1 MCGVFCEGVAVKYA
15 RIDELRQQHPV
26 AAMCRVLEVS
36 ESGYHAWRQRP
47 PSARTQEN
55 LRLETEIKAAHQRTR
70 ETYGPQRLQSDLAD
84 HGIPA
89 SVYRIK
95 RIRRRLGLRCKQK
108 RKFKATTNS
117 SHTLPLAPN
126 LLDRQ
131 FAVAAPD
138 RAWVSDITYVAT
150 DEGWL
155 YLAGIKDLFNGELV
169 GYAMSDR
176 MTTTLVSQ
184 ALFRAVAAKRPAK
197 GLIHHSDRGSQYC
210 SHAYRKQLQ
219 QFGMQASMSRKGDCW
234 DNAPMESFWGS
245 LKNELVHHRRF
256 TTREQAT
263 REITEYIE
271 IFYNRIRKQA
281 RLGYLSPAAFSQQ
294 YYAKK
299 IAA

>member
-1 MCGVFCEGVAVKYA
+1 MKYA

-84 HGIPA
+84 HGIQT

-117 SHTLPLAPN
+117 SHALPLAPN

-131 FAVAAPD
+131 FAVATPNC
-138 RAWVSDITYVAT
+138 AWVTDITYVAT

-176 MTTTLVSQ
+176 MATTLVSQ

-294 YYAKK
+294 YYAKQ

>member
-1 MCGVFCEGVAVKYA
+1 MRYA
-15 RIDELRQQHPV
+15 RIENLRQHHSV
-26 AAMCRVLEVS
+26 AMMCRLLEVS
-36 ESGYHAWRQRP
+36 ESGYHAWRRRP
-47 PSARTQEN
+47 PSAHQQEN

-70 ETYGPQRLQSDLAD
+70 ETYGPERLQSDLAD
-84 HGIPA
+84 HGIQT

-95 RIRRRLGLRCKQK
+95 RIRTRLGLRCKQK

-117 SHTLPLAPN
+117 NHALPLAPN

-131 FAVAAPD
+131 FTVAAPN
-138 RAWVSDITYVAT
+138 RAWVTDITYVAT

-176 MTTTLVSQ
+176 MTTALVSQ
-184 ALFRAVAAKRPAK
+184 ALFRAVSAKRPAK

-210 SHAYRKQLQ
+210 SHAYRTQLQ
-219 QFGMQASMSRKGDCW
+219 QFGMLASMSRKGDCW

-245 LKNELVHHRRF
+245 LKNELVHHHRF
-256 TTREQAT
+256 ATREQAK
-263 REITEYIE
+263 RDITEFIE

-281 RLGYLSPAAFSQQ
+281 RLGYLSPAAFNQQ
-294 YYAKK
+294 YYANQMT
-299 IAA
+299 A

>member
-1 MCGVFCEGVAVKYA
+1 MKYA

-256 TTREQAT
+256 ATREQTT

-281 RLGYLSPAAFSQQ
+281 RLGYLSPAACSQQ

>member
-1 MCGVFCEGVAVKYA
+1 MKYA

-197 GLIHHSDRGSQYC
+197 GLIPHSDRGSQYC

>member
-1 MCGVFCEGVAVKYA
+1 MKYA

-256 TTREQAT
+256 ATREQAT

>member
-1 MCGVFCEGVAVKYA
+1 MKYA

-169 GYAMSDR
+169 GYAMSER
-176 MTTTLVSQ
+176 MTTSLVSQ

-294 YYAKK
+294 YYAKQ

>member
-1 MCGVFCEGVAVKYA
+1 MKYA

-176 MTTTLVSQ
+176 MATTLVSQ

-294 YYAKK
+294 YYAKQ

>member
-1 MCGVFCEGVAVKYA
+1 MKYA

-131 FAVAAPD
+131 FAVATPNCT
-138 RAWVSDITYVAT
+138 WVTDITYVAT

-210 SHAYRKQLQ
+210 SHAYRKQSQ